1 MRKKKY
7 KEKEWKEDKK
17 LHIKRG
23 NKDKEEDET

>member
-1 MRKKKY
+1 MRKD